1 MYRLGLEA
9 ILGMRRLG
17 NVLRIDPCIPKDWPS
32 YEVTYRDGKA
42 IYRIR
47 VENPDGLN
55 HGVKQVTLDGK
66 ALPKG
71 EIPLADDG
79 REHEVYVQMG

>member
-9 ILGMRRLG
+9 ILGIRRLG
-17 NVLRIDPCIPKDWPS
+17 NVLRIDPCIPKDWSS
-32 YEVTYRDGKA
+32 YEVVYRNGKT

-47 VENPDGLN
+47 VENPDGVSR
-55 HGVKQVTLDGK
+55 GVKQVTLDGK

-71 EIPLADDG
+71 EIPLAEDK
-79 REHEVYVQMG
+79 RQHEVYVHMG